1 LPLAIEVRVPA
12 FPRYDALRGKL
23 QPSSARRPYDCKRRT
38 TVYILPMTDKT
49 TAIVLGVI
57 ERAPQWIRR
66 DLESK
71 DHVTRVQA
79 EESLAAMIA
88 EALRKTEV
96 PST

>member
-1 LPLAIEVRVPA
+1 
-12 FPRYDALRGKL
+12 
-23 QPSSARRPYDCKRRT
+23 
-38 TVYILPMTDKT
+38 MTDET

-71 DHVTRVQA
+71 DHVARLQA

-88 EALRKTEV
+88 EALRRIEG

>member
-1 LPLAIEVRVPA
+1 
-12 FPRYDALRGKL
+12 
-23 QPSSARRPYDCKRRT
+23 
-38 TVYILPMTDKT
+38 MTDKT